1 MKYALKLPRVLG
13 VRRVEA
19 NLRFCKSIFS
29 VALWWRL
36 VVLVMVVVVVVVVVM
51 VVVMVVQW

>member
-13 VRRVEA
+13 VKRVEA

-29 VALWWRL
+29 IALWWWL
-36 VVLVMVVVVVVVVVM
+36 VVVVMVVVVVVM
-51 VVVMVVQW
+51 VVVGAMNE